1 VDLGGLKAAA
11 DPLQIPLSGFAAKT
25 VTRGYHLYAL
35 PGNRTRT
42 AVDWAINTV
51 MPPRAVQ
58 LGLVSAERVQL
69 SSTSVSSSAAPS

>member
-1 VDLGGLKAAA
+1 M
-11 DPLQIPLSGFAAKT
+11 PLSGPAAKAI
-25 VTRGYHLYAL
+25 TRGYHLLAL

-58 LGLVSAERVQL
+58 LGLIGADRVRL
-69 SSTSVSSSAAPS
+69 ECTEGSVSQSSELRP